1 MVGGNVRD
9 LQSMRQN
16 HRVSERLLNQSD
28 PPLRCHSAAGNE
40 LRASRRV
47 LSFSYFTAQEL
58 TETTGTVKPTAV
70 SSAVDTVLFL

>member
-1 MVGGNVRD
+1 MYVIYSQWD
-9 LQSMRQN
+9 KTTE
-16 HRVSERLLNQSD
+16 SEWEAAEPIR
-28 PPLRCHSAAGNE
+28 PPLRCHSAADNE